1 MKLLKSLIKFLI
13 RPFKSVK
20 ISDVSI
26 LENITDFD
34 DASDADD
41 VEINEAIERG
51 RKNAQK
57 AT

>member
-26 LENITDFD
+26 LENIVDFD

-41 VEINEAIERG
+41 VEINKAIERG
-51 RKNAQK
+51 RRNAQK
-57 AT
+57 AI